1 MKSVGVM
8 VALVAVCD
16 IALAESIPLPMPRP
30 VPADTA
36 QPVPSA
42 EAPAAPSACF
52 LRLTSKFADA
62 SALPP
67 MTGAGGCGAEDVV
80 RLEAIILAD
89 KSRVAVTPPAVV
101 RCSLAEAIAQWVRE
115 DVVPAVRPFGSPLKT
130 LDNYASYD
138 CRGRNRV
145 AGARLSE
152 HGKANALDMRS
163 IKLADGKAL
172 GFTDVHVGKDL
183 RSGLMQ
189 TACARFTTVLG
200 PGSDGYHED
209 HVHIDL
215 AERRSGYRICHWDVR
230 EPGEQPVV
238 EVDVD
243 AKAKPVPLP
252 RPRPFARAKI
262 RG

>member
-1 MKSVGVM
+1 MGVM

-16 IALAESIPLPMPRP
+16 IALAESIPLPPPRP
-30 VPADTA
+30 APRGG
-36 QPVPSA
+36 SA
-42 EAPAAPSACF
+42 ARSAIRRARAAAPSACF
-52 LRLTSKFADA
+52 LRLTSKLAVA
-62 SALPP
+62 SELPRV
-67 MTGAGGCGAEDVV
+67 TGAGGCGAEDVV

-89 KSRVAVTPPAVV
+89 KSRVAVTPAAVL

-163 IKLADGKAL
+163 VKLADGKVL
-172 GFTDVHVGKDL
+172 GLTDLHVAKEL
-183 RSGLMQ
+183 RAGLMQ

-209 HVHIDL
+209 HVHVDL

-230 EPGEQPVV
+230 EPGDQPVV
-238 EVDVD
+238 DVDV
-243 AKAKPVPLP
+243 KHVPLP
-252 RPRPFARAKI
+252 RPRPFARAKV